1 MGSVVY
7 CIVIRKQMTVNFFK
21 NTAFILEKFV
31 GHMFFFGTQSEQYSA
46 QIMRQFLKSSSFKF
60 HNWGHPKKAAE
71 KAQKAAEKVL
81 KVAFESQKAADAASK
96 EAQTAADEAVEKAQK
111 VADEA
116 QQAADVAQK
125 AADEAFTELGIGGG
139 AAKIIKSRLRKT
151 SQPEETFLKCFEKH
165 CFD

>member
-1 MGSVVY
+1 MWV
-7 CIVIRKQMTVNFFK
+7 KNLHQLNF
-21 NTAFILEKFV
+21 L
-31 GHMFFFGTQSEQYSA
+31 Q
-46 QIMRQFLKSSSFKF
+46 L
-60 HNWGHPKKAAE
+60 HNGGHPKQAAE

>member
-1 MGSVVY
+1 MIKSH
-7 CIVIRKQMTVNFFK
+7 Q
-21 NTAFILEKFV
+21 
-31 GHMFFFGTQSEQYSA
+31 
-46 QIMRQFLKSSSFKF
+46 SSSFKF

-96 EAQTAADEAVEKAQK
+96 EAQKAADEAAEKAQK